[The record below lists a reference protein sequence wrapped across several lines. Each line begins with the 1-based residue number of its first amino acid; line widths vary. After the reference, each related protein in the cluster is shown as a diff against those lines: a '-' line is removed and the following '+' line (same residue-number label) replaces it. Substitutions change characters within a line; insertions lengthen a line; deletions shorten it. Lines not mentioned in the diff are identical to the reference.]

1 MNREFFNQQFAALVS
16 AYTISAKLSDEAQDV
31 YWSML
36 QLIPDERFGEAVKKC
51 LASCKFFP
59 TISELGEA
67 SYPTVEEAAPYN
79 AFVYHEPRKVHWQ
92 EQVRRQTEKRAIESG
107 KLIEAQATKNGA
119 GEWEPPEVRRA
130 KGAKK

>member
-1 MNREFFNQQFAALVS
+1 MKREFFNQQFAALVS

-36 QLIPDERFGEAVKKC
+36 QLIPEERFGEAVKKC

-67 SYPTVEEAAPYN
+67 SYPTIEEPSPYN
-79 AFVYHEPRKVHWQ
+79 AFVYHEPRKINWQ
-92 EQVRRQTEKRAIESG
+92 EQVQRQIERKAIESG
-107 KLIEAQATKNGA
+107 KVAIDGA
-119 GEWEPPEVRRA
+119 REWEPPEVRAVR
-130 KGAKK
+130 K

>member
-36 QLIPDERFGEAVKKC
+36 QLIPEERFEKAVREC

-59 TISELGEA
+59 TISEIGEA
-67 SYPTVEEAAPYN
+67 SYPTIEEAAPYN
-79 AFVYHEPRKVHWQ
+79 AFVYHEPRKIGWQ
-92 EQVRRQTEKRAIESG
+92 EQIQRLVERMAIESG
-107 KLIEAQATKNGA
+107 KVVIDEA
-119 GEWEPPEVRRA
+119 GELEPPEIRAARA
-130 KGAKK
+130 K